1 VTAAVHAT
9 AATMPRQL
17 SPEALAVMEWFP
29 PRLVPASWDATAA
42 DRFAVMRRMLAR
54 PFLPDDVKARHWR
67 KLSMLKVLDWLE
79 LHPGAT
85 WQERWGSSG
94 VGHDGTADWRGRMLD
109 DLEAVGRLGPRG
121 RELYHGLGTGLLQLI
136 GGDVIR
142 PGLPGCWSPLPR
154 PGSPRKWAAP
164 VIPPGSRP

>member
-1 VTAAVHAT
+1 MVTAAVHA
-9 AATMPRQL
+9 AAAAVPRQL
-17 SPEALAVMEWFP
+17 SPGALAVMERFP

-94 VGHDGTADWRGRMLD
+94 GRPRRD
-109 DLEAVGRLGPRG
+109 CRLAWPDAG
-121 RELYHGLGTGLLQLI
+121 
-136 GGDVIR
+136 
-142 PGLPGCWSPLPR
+142 
-154 PGSPRKWAAP
+154 
-164 VIPPGSRP
+164 